1 MKKLIASILITLL
14 FFSCNMDVVIPNT
27 TQTNDG
33 KLRLVLGSTQAR
45 SVTEGHVMAR
55 LDKADFVRVRFV
67 ANGSQLVRS
76 MRDGN
81 LAISGNML
89 TVSDVPSGF
98 YTSVEVDIMDKL
110 NTYTAVAK
118 AVTLSAA
125 AANELR
131 TEMTRVTPHLIVQ
144 DTGNKYFYTFPDLD
158 DLSLCFA
165 VKTDQPNELLND
177 GFTQTF
183 FDKWG
188 CFFGRKETNIPM
200 LVPSA
205 YSESSITRSTT
216 PAPTNNNGLFY
227 NGNRGLTYYDR
238 TANKLYE
245 YDTSSG
251 GDPSLSVQTVTW
263 TGAAY
268 KVNIKGN
275 FNATKAIA
283 ANGNTLY
290 RVREE
295 RSNDVNVYVDKFTL
309 SFTSSPTGTEGMAEH
324 KKEQKIITFMEPGGN
339 ALLDIV
345 GNKLFVF
352 AKSGHPAGSDGPGTL
367 FVLDAENLSVI
378 ASVQLDSQKAEV
390 LKMLGVRGNK
400 VYFAVDDADT
410 TSGTS
415 APPQDYVGVYDLDN
429 KTFSKADSARILA
442 AAKNALDG
450 IITPGT
456 AAITPKIDYQ

>member
-131 TEMTRVTPHLIVQ
+131 TEMTRVTPHLVVQ
-144 DTGNKYFYTFPDLD
+144 DAGNNYFYTFPDLD

-165 VKTDQPNELLND
+165 VKTDQPGKLLDD

-188 CFFGRKETNIPM
+188 CFFGRMQMSIPM

-205 YSESSITRSTT
+205 YSESGITRSTA
-216 PAPTNNNGLFY
+216 PDPTNNNGLVY
-227 NGNRGLTYYDR
+227 HGYSGLTYYDR

-251 GDPSLSVQTVTW
+251 NQSLSVQTVTW
-263 TGAAY
+263 TGAAD
-268 KVNIKGN
+268 KVNIKGD
-275 FNATKAIA
+275 FNATKVIA

-295 RSNDVNVYVDKFTL
+295 RNNHVDVYVDKFTL
-309 SFTSSPTGTEGMAEH
+309 SFTSSPAGTEGTAEH
-324 KKEQKIITFMEPGGN
+324 KKAQKIITFMEPGGN

-390 LKMLGVRGNK
+390 LKMLGVRGSK
-400 VYFAVDDADT
+400 VYFAVDDVDT

-415 APPQDYVGVYDLDN
+415 APAQDYVEVYDLDN

>member
-55 LDKADFVRVRFV
+55 LDKADFVRVRFI

-76 MRDGN
+76 VRDGN

-125 AANELR
+125 ATNELR
-131 TEMTRVTPHLIVQ
+131 TEMTRVTPHLVVQ
-144 DTGNKYFYTFPDLD
+144 DNRNKFFYTFPDLD

-165 VKTDQPNELLND
+165 VKTDEPNELLNG

-188 CFFGRKETNIPM
+188 CFFGRLQTSIPM

-205 YSESSITRSTT
+205 YSNSSLVRTCDISYEGMG
-216 PAPTNNNGLFY
+216 GLI
-227 NGNRGLTYYDR
+227 YYDR

-245 YDTSSG
+245 YDTSS
-251 GDPSLSVQTVTW
+251 SNLFVQTVTW
-263 TGAAY
+263 TGAVD
-268 KVNIKGN
+268 KVNISGD
-275 FNATKAIA
+275 FNHTKAIA

-345 GNKLFVF
+345 GNKLLVF
-352 AKSGHPAGSDGPGTL
+352 AKSGYPRGDGPGTL

-378 ASVQLDSQKAEV
+378 TSVQLDSQEAEV
-390 LKMLGVRGNK
+390 LKMLGVRGSK
-400 VYFAVDDADT
+400 VYFAVDDVDT
-410 TSGTS
+410 TSGT
-415 APPQDYVGVYDLDN
+415 AQDYVGVYDLDN
-429 KTFSKADSARILA
+429 KTFSKADSAKILA
-442 AAKNALDG
+442 AAKNALDD

-456 AAITPKIDYQ
+456 AAITPEIDYTKY

>member
-131 TEMTRVTPHLIVQ
+131 TEMARVTPHLVVQ
-144 DTGNKYFYTFPDLD
+144 DNRNKFFYTFPDLD

-165 VKTDQPNELLND
+165 VKTDEPNELLSG

-188 CFFGRKETNIPM
+188 CFFGRQQMSIPM

-205 YSESSITRSTT
+205 YSNSSLVRTCDIS
-216 PAPTNNNGLFY
+216 Y
-227 NGNRGLTYYDR
+227 NGNYGLIYCDR

-245 YDTSSG
+245 FASDRSEFWVHTITWNGRLDTRLSG
-251 GDPSLSVQTVTW
+251 LPSTP
-263 TGAAY
+263 
-268 KVNIKGN
+268 
-275 FNATKAIA
+275 KAIA
-283 ANGNTLY
+283 AYGNTLY
-290 RVREE
+290 SVREE
-295 RSNDVNVYVDKFTL
+295 NNDVYVDKFTL
-309 SFTSSPTGTEGMAEH
+309 SFTSSPAGIRKGMAER
-324 KKEQKIITFMEPGGN
+324 KEAQKIITFREPGGN

-345 GNKLFVF
+345 GNKLLVF

-378 ASVQLDSQKAEV
+378 ASVQLDSREAEV

-400 VYFAVDDADT
+400 VYFAVVDVDT
-410 TSGTS
+410 TSGT
-415 APPQDYVGVYDLDN
+415 AQDYVGMYDFDN

-456 AAITPKIDYQ
+456 AAITPKIDYTKY

>member
-98 YTSVEVDIMDKL
+98 YTRVEVDIMDKL

-131 TEMTRVTPHLIVQ
+131 TEMTRVTPHLVVQ
-144 DTGNKYFYTFPDLD
+144 DNRNKFFYTFPDLD

-165 VKTDQPNELLND
+165 VKTDEPNELLNG
-177 GFTQTF
+177 GFTQAF

-188 CFFGRKETNIPM
+188 CFFGRKDTSIPM

-205 YSESSITRSTT
+205 YSSSGITRSTA
-216 PAPTNNNGLFY
+216 PAPTNNNGLSY
-227 NGNRGLTYYDR
+227 QGNSGLTYYDR

-245 YDTSSG
+245 YDTSSVA
-251 GDPSLSVQTVTW
+251 PSLSVQTVTW
-263 TGAAY
+263 TGAAD
-268 KVNIKGN
+268 KVNISGD
-275 FNATKAIA
+275 FNNPKAIA

-295 RSNDVNVYVDKFTL
+295 NNDVYVDKFTL
-309 SFTSSPTGTEGMAEH
+309 SFTSSPAGIRKGMAER
-324 KKEQKIITFMEPGGN
+324 KEAQKIITFREPGGN

-352 AKSGHPAGSDGPGTL
+352 AKSGHPASGDGPGTL

-378 ASVQLDSQKAEV
+378 ASVQLDSQEAKV
-390 LKMLGVRGNK
+390 LKMLGVRGSK

-415 APPQDYVGVYDLDN
+415 ATAQDYVGVYDLDN
-429 KTFSKADSARILA
+429 KTFSKADSAKILA
-442 AAKNALDG
+442 AAKKVLPPDSTAAPAP
-450 IITPGT
+450 ITPE
-456 AAITPKIDYQ
+456 IDYTKY

>member
-118 AVTLSAA
+118 TVTLSAA

-131 TEMTRVTPHLIVQ
+131 TEMTRVTPHLVVQ
-144 DTGNKYFYTFPDLD
+144 DNRNKFFYTFPDLD
-158 DLSLCFA
+158 DLSLRFA
-165 VKTDQPNELLND
+165 VKIDQPDELLNG

-188 CFFGRKETNIPM
+188 CFFGRKETSIPM

-205 YSESSITRSTT
+205 YSESGITRSTA

-227 NGNRGLTYYDR
+227 HGDSGLTYYDR

-251 GDPSLSVQTVTW
+251 NPSLSVQTVTW
-263 TGAAY
+263 TGAAD
-268 KVNIKGN
+268 KVNISGD
-275 FNATKAIA
+275 FNNTKVIA

-295 RSNDVNVYVDKFTL
+295 GVDIIIDKFTL
-309 SFTSSPTGTEGMAEH
+309 SFRSSAAGTEGMAEH
-324 KKEQKIITFMEPGGN
+324 KEAQKIITFREPGGN

-352 AKSGHPAGSDGPGTL
+352 AKSGHPASGDGPGTL

-378 ASVQLDSQKAEV
+378 ASVQLDSQEAEV

-400 VYFAVDDADT
+400 VYFAVVDVDT
-410 TSGTS
+410 TSGT
-415 APPQDYVGVYDLDN
+415 AQDYVGMYDFDN

>member
-131 TEMTRVTPHLIVQ
+131 TEMTRVTPHLVVQ
-144 DTGNKYFYTFPDLD
+144 DNRNKFFYTFPDFD

-165 VKTDQPNELLND
+165 VKTDEPDELLNG

-188 CFFGRKETNIPM
+188 CFFGRKETSIPM

-205 YSESSITRSTT
+205 YSESGITRSTA

-227 NGNRGLTYYDR
+227 HGDSGLTYYDR

-251 GDPSLSVQTVTW
+251 NPSLSVQTVTW
-263 TGAAY
+263 TGAAD
-268 KVNIKGN
+268 KVNISGD
-275 FNATKAIA
+275 FNNTKVIA

-295 RSNDVNVYVDKFTL
+295 GVDIIIDKFTL
-309 SFTSSPTGTEGMAEH
+309 SFRSSAAGTEGMAEH
-324 KKEQKIITFMEPGGN
+324 KEAQKIITFREPGGN

-352 AKSGHPAGSDGPGTL
+352 AKSGHPASGDGPGTL

-378 ASVQLDSQKAEV
+378 ASVQLDSQEAEV

-400 VYFAVDDADT
+400 VYFAVVDVDT
-410 TSGTS
+410 TSGT
-415 APPQDYVGVYDLDN
+415 AQDYVGMYDFDN

>member
-67 ANGSQLVRS
+67 ANGSQLSRS

-125 AANELR
+125 AANELH
-131 TEMTRVTPHLIVQ
+131 TEMARVTPHLVVQ
-144 DTGNKYFYTFPDLD
+144 DAGNNYFYTFPDLD
-158 DLSLCFA
+158 DLSLCFT
-165 VKTDQPNELLND
+165 VKTDQPDELLGG

-188 CFFGRKETNIPM
+188 CFFGRLQRSIPM
-200 LVPSA
+200 LVPYA
-205 YSESSITRSTT
+205 YSHSSPVRTCDISYEGTG
-216 PAPTNNNGLFY
+216 GLI
-227 NGNRGLTYYDR
+227 YYDR

-245 YDTSSG
+245 FASDRSEFWVHTITWNGRLDTRLSG
-251 GDPSLSVQTVTW
+251 LPSTP
-263 TGAAY
+263 
-268 KVNIKGN
+268 
-275 FNATKAIA
+275 KAIA
-283 ANGNTLY
+283 AYGNTLY
-290 RVREE
+290 SVREE
-295 RSNDVNVYVDKFTL
+295 NKDVYVDKFTL
-309 SFTSSPTGTEGMAEH
+309 SFTSSAAGTEGMAER
-324 KKEQKIITFMEPGGN
+324 KEAQKIITFDAPGGN

-352 AKSGHPAGSDGPGTL
+352 VKSVNPTADDPGKL

-378 ASVQLDSQKAEV
+378 TSVQLDSQEAEV
-390 LKMLGVRGNK
+390 LKMLGVRGSK

-415 APPQDYVGVYDLDN
+415 ATAQDYVGVYDLDN
-429 KTFSKADSARILA
+429 KTFSKADSAKILA

-456 AAITPKIDYQ
+456 AAITPEIDYTKY